1 MTGSPFCVQ
10 PATVKRPAIILLSLV
25 FLFAAVTFVVRAQLR
40 KRQLLEQRAD
50 LDPDTMA
57 AKFHTGERPCLRYPP
72 EATNEKPEAYAATA
86 KRLGDVGVE
95 ADQLADVLGHFLT
108 AHREREARSHT
119 LSSVDEYLSQLESQQ
134 ADPLGKLTFWVQ
146 KELLRDKLEKI
157 VNGAATTLED
167 HERRGVLMWKS
178 LSEEQRKAFTE
189 LDAKVPLHLEVS
201 GLIRVL
207 EQLKPLTTRR
217 RAKAL
222 MALVAEKK
230 KARPESPVRLEDL
243 GLPEEKTVDA
253 WSQSFIIA
261 AAGDTIEVR
270 SLGANDMTD
279 SDDIVEL
286 TVVEGASF
294 TEPKPAPCGAL
305 GGTLV
310 VRRSDFGEHLDPM
323 KHLVPELAGGLMRG
337 FKVLEVKPG
346 SPPDKAGLCTND
358 LLRSANG
365 FSFEDPSATL
375 DAYAKLRAA
384 ERIVLVVERAGVE
397 GTLTLDVRD

>member
-1 MTGSPFCVQ
+1 M
-10 PATVKRPAIILLSLV
+10 KRPATILLALV
-25 FLFAAVTFVVRAQLR
+25 FLFAAVTFVVRSQLR
-40 KRQLLEQRAD
+40 KRQLLEHRAD

-72 EATNEKPEAYAATA
+72 EATNEKPEAYAASA
-86 KRLGDVGVE
+86 KRLDDAGVE
-95 ADQLADVLGHFLT
+95 AGQLADVLGHFLT

-167 HERRGVLMWKS
+167 HERRGALLWKS
-178 LSEEQRKAFTE
+178 LSAPQRTAFDE
-189 LDAKVPLHLEVS
+189 LEANVPLHLEVS
-201 GLIRVL
+201 GLLRVM

-217 RAKAL
+217 RAKQL
-222 MALVAEKK
+222 MALVVEKK
-230 KARPESPVRLEDL
+230 KARPEFPVRLEDL

-253 WSQSFIIA
+253 WSNAFIVA

-270 SLGANDMTD
+270 STGADDLTD
-279 SDDIVEL
+279 SDDLVEL

-294 TEPKPAPCGAL
+294 TEPKPAACGAL

-310 VRRSDFGEHLDPM
+310 VRRSELGERLDPM
-323 KHLVPELAGGLMRG
+323 AHVVPEFTNGLMRG
-337 FKVLEVKPG
+337 FKVLAMKPG
-346 SPPDKAGLCTND
+346 SPAVKLGLCDGD
-358 LLRSANG
+358 LVRSANDL
-365 FSFEDPSATL
+365 SFEDPSAAL
-375 DAYAKLRAA
+375 DAYAKLKSAP
-384 ERIVLVVERAGVE
+384 RIVLVVERAGVE

>member
-1 MTGSPFCVQ
+1 M
-10 PATVKRPAIILLSLV
+10 KRSSAMLLAAV

-40 KRQLLEQRAD
+40 KRQLLEHRAD

-72 EATNEKPEAYAATA
+72 EAKETPAAYAASA
-86 KRLGDVGVE
+86 KRLDDAGVE

-108 AHREREARSHT
+108 VHREREARSHS
-119 LSSVDEYLSQLESQQ
+119 LGSVDEYLAQLESQQ
-134 ADPLGKLTFWVQ
+134 TDPLGKLTFWVQ
-146 KELLRDKLEKI
+146 KELLRAKLEKI
-157 VNGAATTLED
+157 VNGAASTLED

-178 LSEEQRKAFTE
+178 LSAEQRTAFDE
-189 LDAKVPLHLEVS
+189 LEATVPLHLEVS
-201 GLIRVL
+201 GLVRVL

-222 MALVAEKK
+222 MALVVEKK
-230 KARPESPVRLEDL
+230 KARPEFPVRLEDL
-243 GLPEEKTVDA
+243 GVPEPSTVDA
-253 WSQSFIIA
+253 WSQSFVVKA
-261 AAGDTIEVR
+261 VGDTVEVR
-270 SLGANDMTD
+270 SPGADDVTD
-279 SDDIVEL
+279 SDDIVER
-286 TVVEGASF
+286 TVIEGAAF
-294 TEPKPAPCGAL
+294 TEPRPAPCGAL

-310 VRRSDFGEHLDPM
+310 VRRSDFGDHLDPM
-323 KHLVPELAGGLMRG
+323 KHLMPELVGGVMRG

-384 ERIVLVVERAGVE
+384 NRIVLAVERGGVE
-397 GTLTLDVRD
+397 GSITLDVRD